1 MKTRSTFKGISRRVL
16 RGIRDRAD
24 NTLQMAS
31 PAWRAR
37 RKYEGELAYWR
48 KDLGKLLR
56 WYRGEADWCGIPPP
70 PREQVLNVSGVP
82 ATNAIMTVNRLVP
95 HYTEALL
102 IDADAFAGQKVLEVG
117 CGPLAPVMQ
126 FRNCERHGLDPLID
140 AYLNSGWPLYDLDVT
155 FVSARAESM
164 PYADAYFD
172 AVISVNAL
180 DHVDDFALAA
190 SEIQRVL
197 KTDGRVFF
205 DIEYH
210 EPRLHEPQR
219 LDDALVRSSFSSC
232 EMSRI
237 RERSGE
243 EKYRAMAERFGLR
256 TDGTGQY
263 TDDRLTVWHGVRKD
277 R

>member
-1 MKTRSTFKGISRRVL
+1 
-16 RGIRDRAD
+16 
-24 NTLQMAS
+24 MAS

-56 WYRGEADWCGIPPP
+56 WYRGEADWCRIPPP
-70 PREQVLNVSGVP
+70 SEKQALKESGVP

-102 IDADAFAGQKVLEVG
+102 IDDDAFVGKRVLEVG
-117 CGPLAPVMQ
+117 CGPLAPVIQ
-126 FRNCERHGLDPLID
+126 FRDCERHGLDPLID
-140 AYLNSGWPLYDLDVT
+140 LYVRSGWPLYDLDVT
-155 FVSARAESM
+155 FVDARAESM

-180 DHVDDFALAA
+180 DHVDDFPLVA

-197 KTDGRVFF
+197 KVGGRVYF

-210 EPRLHEPQR
+210 EPRPLEPQR
-219 LDDALVRSSFSSC
+219 LDDALVLSSFSSC
-232 EMSRI
+232 EMRRI

-243 EKYRAMAERFGLR
+243 EKYRAMAERFGMR
-256 TDGTGQY
+256 PDGTGQY
-263 TDDRLTVWHGVRKD
+263 TDDRLVVWHGIKKGPESGL
-277 R
+277 